1 MVYLNYWYTISLG
14 IKCMQYKLQYVE
26 DMLSFTWNMWKIFNP
41 LRSQCKKNSRR
52 MSQYVHRMF
61 VSLPLSSDIDTV
73 FQKKYNLAWIWLTMG
88 QIPIQY
94 DPQRAT
100 KRKSQWSNKFPTWLS
115 FSYLTVYYQT
125 PQAGEVRLP
134 HKAALLYSPANI
146 QNQPHLTWLSLKSY

>member
-26 DMLSFTWNMWKIFNP
+26 DMLSFTWNMLKIFNP

-100 KRKSQWSNKFPTWLS
+100 KRKSQWSKFPTWLIS
-115 FSYLTVYYQT
+115 PIWQSITRHHRQERSDSPT
-125 PQAGEVRLP
+125 RLP
-134 HKAALLYSPANI
+134 FYIAQQTFKTNLI
-146 QNQPHLTWLSLKSY
+146 

>member
-1 MVYLNYWYTISLG
+1 MLCWSYSTFKCFMVYLNYWYTISLG

-26 DMLSFTWNMWKIFNP
+26 DMLSFTWNMLKIFYP
-41 LRSQCKKNSRR
+41 LRFQCKKNSRR

-61 VSLPLSSDIDTV
+61 SSLPLSSDIDTV
-73 FQKKYNLAWIWLTMG
+73 FQKIYNLAWIWLTMG

-100 KRKSQWSNKFPTWLS
+100 KRKSKWSNKFPTWLS

-125 PQAGEVRLP
+125 PQAGEVKTP
-134 HKAALLYSPANI
+134 PQGCPSI
-146 QNQPHLTWLSLKSY
+146 

>member
-1 MVYLNYWYTISLG
+1 
-14 IKCMQYKLQYVE
+14 
-26 DMLSFTWNMWKIFNP
+26 
-41 LRSQCKKNSRR
+41 
-52 MSQYVHRMF
+52 MSQYGHRLF

-100 KRKSQWSNKFPTWLS
+100 KRKSQWSKFPTWLVS
-115 FSYLTVYYQT
+115 HYLTVYYQT
-125 PQAGEVRLP
+125 PQAREVRLP